1 MLQVTAYGFFGLIS
15 NFFGTLVLQMRM
27 TICLMQLVLSLPT
40 QRPHNPLNTGAVWLC
55 LPLSTQMILH
65 ELNKGLRPGT
75 PSPGLSPG
83 RDSSPGTL
91 ALHFGYNC
99 DLEPQFSP

>member
-1 MLQVTAYGFFGLIS
+1 
-15 NFFGTLVLQMRM
+15 
-27 TICLMQLVLSLPT
+27 MQLVLSLPAEC
-40 QRPHNPLNTGAVWLC
+40 PPNPFNTGAAWLC
-55 LPLSTQMILH
+55 LPLSTQMIRH
-65 ELNKGLRPGT
+65 ELNKDLHPGT

-83 RDSSPGTL
+83 RDPSPGAL